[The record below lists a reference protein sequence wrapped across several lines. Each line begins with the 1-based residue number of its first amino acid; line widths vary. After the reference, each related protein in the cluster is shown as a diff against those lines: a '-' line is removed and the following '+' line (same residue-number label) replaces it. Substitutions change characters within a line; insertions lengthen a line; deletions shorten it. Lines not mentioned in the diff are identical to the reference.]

1 MNRLIPTAAGAGVLL
16 ALAALAG
23 PVLAEDVKPYEN
35 CAAAYAA
42 GRANIPK
49 GDPYYADHLD
59 GTGAN
64 EPDGMACEDP
74 PAGWKPGTTV
84 GPTTTTAP
92 GATTTTKAP
101 TGPTTTV
108 PPVRATPRFT
118 G

>member
-1 MNRLIPTAAGAGVLL
+1 MNRLIPAAAGAGVLL
-16 ALAALAG
+16 ALAAIAG
-23 PVLAEDVKPYEN
+23 PVFAEDTKPFED

-49 GDPYYADHLD
+49 GDPYYSDKLD
-59 GTGAN
+59 ESGPN
-64 EPDGMACEDP
+64 EPDGMACEHP
-74 PAGWKPGTTV
+74 PPGWHPGTTAGTPGTTV
-84 GPTTTTAP
+84 P

-108 PPVRATPRFT
+108 PPVRANPRFT